1 MQDLIKI
8 FTHSIGGHKVN
19 ARDVRETKQELL
31 NERYEFYFNK
41 ESK

>member
-19 ARDVRETKQELL
+19 ARD
-31 NERYEFYFNK
+31 ERYEFYFNK

>member
-19 ARDVRETKQELL
+19 AINARD
-31 NERYEFYFNK
+31 ERYEFYFNK

>member
-8 FTHSIGGHKVN
+8 FTHSIGGYKVN
-19 ARDVRETKQELL
+19 ARDVWETKQELL